1 MTNIGRCKITLGK
14 HIIEYTDYLTCFLDI
29 DKQMAI
35 FTPQNYNDLNL
46 IMQLTEGT
54 LMIQPESNIKIHYTG
69 PYSYFLDVNYDP
81 RRDKAVWE

>member
-1 MTNIGRCKITLGK
+1 M
-14 HIIEYTDYLTCFLDI
+14 FLDI

-54 LMIQPESNIKIHYTG
+54 LMIQPEGNIKIHYTG

>member
-1 MTNIGRCKITLGK
+1 M
-14 HIIEYTDYLTCFLDI
+14 FLDI